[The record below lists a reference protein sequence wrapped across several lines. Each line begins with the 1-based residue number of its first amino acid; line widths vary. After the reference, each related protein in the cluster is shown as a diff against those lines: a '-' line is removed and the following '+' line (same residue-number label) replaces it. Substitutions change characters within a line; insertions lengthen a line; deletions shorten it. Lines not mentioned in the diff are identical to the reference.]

1 MQQFT
6 VDDIKALTAAGVKP
20 DAINKEIEMSHSK
33 FSASDIATAQRA
45 NPPIDSTVIAYM
57 QNHQG

>member
-20 DAINKEIEMSHSK
+20 DAINKEIEMSQSK
-33 FSASDIATAQRA
+33 FSPQDIAAAQQA
-45 NPPIDSTVIAYM
+45 NPPIDATIIEYM
-57 QNHQG
+57 RSHSS